1 MNSIFYSV
9 IILLLLTG
17 AILFLMWEVNKK
29 RPGGKIVNLNQ
40 TEPMTKEEGE
50 DHSQY

>member
-17 AILFLMWEVNKK
+17 AILYLRWEVNKNVLVEK
-29 RPGGKIVNLNQ
+29 P
-40 TEPMTKEEGE
+40 
-50 DHSQY
+50 

>member
-17 AILFLMWEVNKK
+17 AILFLMWE
-29 RPGGKIVNLNQ
+29 
-40 TEPMTKEEGE
+40 
-50 DHSQY
+50 

>member
-17 AILFLMWEVNKK
+17 AILFLMWEV
-29 RPGGKIVNLNQ
+29 
-40 TEPMTKEEGE
+40 
-50 DHSQY
+50 

>member
-29 RPGGKIVNLNQ
+29 RLVEK
-40 TEPMTKEEGE
+40 
-50 DHSQY
+50 S

>member
-29 RPGGKIVNLNQ
+29 RPVEK
-40 TEPMTKEEGE
+40 
-50 DHSQY
+50 S

>member
-1 MNSIFYSV
+1 MEPAMNSIFYSV

-17 AILFLMWEVNKK
+17 AILFLMWEFTKK

-40 TEPMTKEEGE
+40 TEPMT
-50 DHSQY
+50 

>member
-1 MNSIFYSV
+1 MEPAMNSIFYSV

-29 RPGGKIVNLNQ
+29 
-40 TEPMTKEEGE
+40 
-50 DHSQY
+50 

>member
-1 MNSIFYSV
+1 MEPAMNSIFYSV

-29 RPGGKIVNLNQ
+29 R
-40 TEPMTKEEGE
+40 
-50 DHSQY
+50 

>member
-29 RPGGKIVNLNQ
+29 TSWWKNRKFKSN
-40 TEPMTKEEGE
+40 
-50 DHSQY
+50 